1 MFHEEPMKES
11 SNIFPGVFKPSLC
24 GRLTRNIP
32 AKLFDPEPADAKQK
46 RMRIVLPMCILKI
59 LMLL

>member
-11 SNIFPGVFKPSLC
+11 SNIFPGVFKTSLC

-32 AKLFDPEPADAKQK
+32 AKLFEPEPADAKQK
-46 RMRIVLPMCILKI
+46 KCASFCRCASLKF
-59 LMLL
+59 